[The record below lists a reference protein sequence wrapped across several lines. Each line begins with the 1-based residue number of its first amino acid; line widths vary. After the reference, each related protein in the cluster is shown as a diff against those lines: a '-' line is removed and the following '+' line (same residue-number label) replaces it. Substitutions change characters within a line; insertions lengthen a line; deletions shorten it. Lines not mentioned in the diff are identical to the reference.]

1 MASKFK
7 AVSEKDRCVACG
19 VCVKVC
25 PKGAISI
32 YKGCY
37 SVIDED
43 ICIGCGICEKKLPSR
58 SNSQNS
64 QISTMA
70 KPTKKRWSD
79 YLWIVS
85 ATYFTLGFFNIVFA
99 WLGVICFLI
108 PLLMAIFG
116 GGKGYCNN
124 YCGRGQLFLQI
135 GNTLKWSRKKVA
147 PRWLSSK
154 WFRNGFL
161 VFFMFFFIQMIILT
175 VNVAKGVNSLH
186 ETIHLLWTFDVPW
199 HWAYPTAVEPW
210 VAQFAF
216 GLYGIMLTS
225 LIVGVILTVVY
236 RPRTWCVFC
245 PMGNMTQMICK
256 LKNK

>member
-1 MASKFK
+1 
-7 AVSEKDRCVACG
+7 
-19 VCVKVC
+19 
-25 PKGAISI
+25 
-32 YKGCY
+32 
-37 SVIDED
+37 
-43 ICIGCGICEKKLPSR
+43 
-58 SNSQNS
+58 
-64 QISTMA
+64 MA

-147 PRWLSSK
+147 PRWFSSK

-175 VNVAKGVNSLH
+175 VSVAKGVNSLH

-245 PMGNMTQMICK
+245 PMGNMTQIICK
-256 LKNK
+256 LKHNGKFQ